1 MDRLLQTFEV
11 PFADANGDLYDV
23 FLHGRNR
30 EHDTWQGWLAFTRRR
45 DGRIFTTDVETTQ
58 PSSESVLYWATGL
71 TSAYF
76 DGAFDRARRRHQSV
90 QPRPIADVAP
100 PLRDVTADRPTYEH
114 RLARLERDIL
124 HAFTRHAATQI
135 ATEKL
140 MNDLPYAHAD
150 VVRALEHLEKRRH
163 MLVRRTDGGNDW
175 VILTYEGVRASS
187 DEEEARG

>member
-1 MDRLLQTFEV
+1 M
-11 PFADANGDLYDV
+11 PFADSSGDFYDV

-58 PSSESVLYWATGL
+58 PSAESVLYWATGL

-76 DGAFDRARRRHQSV
+76 DGAFDRARKRHLAA
-90 QPRPIADVAP
+90 QPRPIADVPP
-100 PLRDVTADRPTYEH
+100 PLRDVTAGRPTYEH

-124 HAFTRHAATQI
+124 HAFTRHAVTQLS
-135 ATEKL
+135 TERL
-140 MNDLPYAHAD
+140 LSELPYSGAD

-163 MLVRRTDGGNDW
+163 MLVRRTEGGSDW
-175 VILTYEGVRASS
+175 VILTYEGVRASGDK
-187 DEEEARG
+187 DELRG